1 VIIPLKRFS
10 DKVRL
15 LWIVN
20 NCNILAVLIPI
31 VLYIE
36 SENEGC
42 PVLKRDST
50 SWHFMTPAVKEQ
62 QLYNHPI

>member
-1 VIIPLKRFS
+1 
-10 DKVRL
+10 
-15 LWIVN
+15 
-20 NCNILAVLIPI
+20 

-36 SENEGC
+36 SEHEGC